1 MATRI
6 GELKKPTVSAWT
18 VNRLA
23 RERELDVQRLIKA
36 GEALEQAH
44 RQAISGEDV
53 TGFEAARRDEDAAIR
68 RLLDAAE
75 ELGSASGTTL
85 ERVERTLRAAAA
97 TPEGRLL
104 VKQGRLEEDL
114 EPPGFEALAEL
125 GMREPRARK
134 QRAQAGRDGPGQLRR
149 QLETLRSRKQAADEK
164 SKRAVH
170 EARDLERR
178 AREAGQVAKKAE
190 RAAASARKRA
200 DDAAAQ
206 AQQLE
211 DELAE
216 LRRRQR

>member
-1 MATRI
+1 
-6 GELKKPTVSAWT
+6 
-18 VNRLA
+18 VNQLA
-23 RERELDVQRLIKA
+23 RKRELDVQRLIKA

-85 ERVERTLRAAAA
+85 ERVGKTLRAAAA

-104 VKQGRLEEDL
+104 VKQGRLDEDL

-125 GMREPRARK
+125 AMRAPRARRP
-134 QRAQAGRDGPGQLRR
+134 RAATGRDEPAPQRR
-149 QLETLRSRKQAADEK
+149 QLETLRRRKQAADER
-164 SKRAVH
+164 SKGAAD
-170 EARDLERR
+170 EARELERQ
-178 AREAGQVAKKAE
+178 AREADQVAKKAQ

-200 DDAAAQ
+200 DVAAAQ